1 MGWRNRVF
9 PEAGDFHDF
18 MPPDDDL
25 PIRALPFIWI
35 FVKALRVSMTFNFA
49 CAIAGSSLASV
60 EPYFFG
66 KFVTALTVSPAAT
79 ARVVITYILLCQ
91 FLVRIVWQMAHA
103 AQARS
108 APVLAMLVRHRLAR
122 YLYTHSY
129 RYFQDDFAG
138 RLAGKVVEMPQAV
151 RETISDMRGIVVPAA
166 VHAIVAT
173 TLFLGIDWRF
183 GLCASFYFIS
193 TGLLICWRVTELSRK
208 AGLTAAASQTMRG
221 RYLDGIGNI
230 LLVKLFARER
240 HENRLFSAAMIEEG
254 RAEQNEQ
261 WQTLILWR
269 GQHVLNASL
278 QIGIILLCLRLFYAQ
293 RISIGDIATALTLGV
308 SITMDNWWLLVTSTK
323 FFSRFALIEEAL
335 ATIVQPV
342 EIRDAPN
349 AIPLPTGSP
358 DLSFEGI
365 VFAYPGRS
373 VFDGFTLNIPQGQ
386 KVGLIGPSGAGKS
399 TLMQLTLRLF
409 DVQGGAIRI
418 GGQDIREV
426 PQSELRGAIAVIPQT
441 TDLLH
446 RSIRDNIRYGRLD
459 ATDEEIVAAAKKAFI
474 HETILSLRDQ
484 LGNSGYDCSVGERG
498 VKLSGGQ
505 KQRIAIAR
513 AFLKDAPILILD
525 EATSA
530 LDSESEELIQRS
542 FTELFRDRTVI
553 VIAHRLSTIAHLDR
567 IVVLEGGR
575 IAEDGP
581 HQALLEQGA
590 LYARLWSLQSAGFL
604 PVGNDFSCGLVTAG
618 SRL

>member
-1 MGWRNRVF
+1 MSWRSRAF
-9 PEAGDFHDF
+9 PKAADFLEM
-18 MPPDDDL
+18 MPPDGEL
-25 PIRALPFIWI
+25 PVRAVPFIWI
-35 FVKALRVSMTFNFA
+35 FAKALRVSLTVETVCFIMGSGLFA
-49 CAIAGSSLASV
+49 F

-66 KFVTALTVSPAAT
+66 RFVTAMTVSGVAMMQ
-79 ARVVITYILLCQ
+79 VVVAYIVICQ
-91 FLVRIVWQMAHA
+91 VLTRIFWQVGHA
-103 AQARS
+103 AEAHLL
-108 APVLAMLVRHRLAR
+108 PLLTLLVRHRLAR

-138 RLAGKVVEMPQAV
+138 RLAGQVVEMPQAV
-151 RETISDMRGIVVPAA
+151 RETIGDIQGTVIPIAVNGIVAMG
-166 VHAIVAT
+166 
-173 TLFLGIDWRF
+173 LFAGIDWRF
-183 GLCASFYFIS
+183 GLCSALYF
-193 TGLLICWRVTELSRK
+193 LLECLMLRWLVPELSRR
-208 AGLTAAASQTMRG
+208 ADRAAAAKQVTRG
-221 RYLDGIGNI
+221 RYIDGIGNI

-240 HENRLFSAAMIEEG
+240 HEERLFSTTMIAEG
-254 RAEQNEQ
+254 TAEQSEQ
-261 WQTLILWR
+261 WHAVVLWR
-269 GQHVLNASL
+269 GQNILNAL
-278 QIGIILLCLRLFYAQ
+278 FQVAVIVLCMEPFGSRHLSA
-293 RISIGDIATALTLGV
+293 GNVATALTLGV
-308 SITMDNWWLLVTSTK
+308 TITMNNWWLLLMSTK
-323 FFSRFALIEEAL
+323 FFSRFAIIEEAL

-349 AIPLPTGSP
+349 AIPLLTGSA

-365 VFAYPGRS
+365 VFAYPGRQ
-373 VFDGFTLNIPQGQ
+373 VFDGFDLNIPQGQ
-386 KVGLIGPSGAGKS
+386 RLGLIGPSGAGKS

-418 GGQDIREV
+418 GEQDIREV
-426 PQSELRGAIAVIPQT
+426 PQSELRTAIAVIPQT

-446 RSIRDNIRYGRLD
+446 RSIRDNIRYGRLE
-459 ATDEEIVAAAKKAFI
+459 ATDEEVMAAARKAFI

-542 FTELFRDRTVI
+542 FTELFRGRTVI

-581 HQALLEQGA
+581 HQALLDKGA

-604 PVGNDFSCGLVTAG
+604 PSA
-618 SRL
+618 